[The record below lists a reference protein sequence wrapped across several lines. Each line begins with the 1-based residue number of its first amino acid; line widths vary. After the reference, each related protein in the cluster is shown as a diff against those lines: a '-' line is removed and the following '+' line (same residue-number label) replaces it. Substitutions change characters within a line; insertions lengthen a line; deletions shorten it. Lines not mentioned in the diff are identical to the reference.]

1 MGDDSN
7 IMRVVAIVTMSV
19 VVISLYFSPQLKK
32 VVKPHILCNI
42 KDECVNSTTEP
53 GEAAISTGE

>member
-7 IMRVVAIVTMSV
+7 IMRVVAIVTMSL

-32 VVKPHILCNI
+32 VVKPHIVYNI

-53 GEAAISTGE
+53 GETANLNR

>member
-7 IMRVVAIVTMSV
+7 IMRAVVIVTVSV

-32 VVKPHILCNI
+32 VVKPHVVYNI
-42 KDECVNSTTEP
+42 EEEFVNSTTEP
-53 GEAAISTGE
+53 RATIDPNR